1 MTHLLDQKTQEVS
14 QAKREVKRYKEFKDQ
29 LQNQVSKMK
38 IEKEKGRKKILELRE
53 KNKSQESIIEN
64 FKGIQEL
71 LVEKAQ
77 QNQKDKI
84 VVSDDLLNQILQEMK

>member
-14 QAKREVKRYKEFKDQ
+14 QGKREVKRYKEFKDQ
-29 LQNQVSKMK
+29 LQNQVAKMK
-38 IEKEKGRKKILELRE
+38 IEKEKGRKKIQELRE
-53 KNKSQESIIEN
+53 KNKSQENVIEN

-84 VVSDDLLNQILQEMK
+84 IVSDDLLNQILQEMK

>member
-1 MTHLLDQKTQEVS
+1 MGHLLDQKTLEAS

-29 LQNQVSKMK
+29 LQNQVAKMK
-38 IEKEKGRKKILELRE
+38 LEKEKGRKKIEALRE
-53 KNKSQESIIEN
+53 KNKSQENVIVN
-64 FKGIQEL
+64 FKAIQEL

-84 VVSDDLLNQILQEMK
+84 VVSDALLNEILQEMK